1 MTTLINPS
9 GPTLDRSGLLDL
21 EPDGSMTRS
30 VSKALSGEAMSTRTK
45 PDARPEIVYPDSD
58 GKPLSDNS
66 LQLEWIL
73 TLKGAFDALFR
84 DNPDVFVGGD
94 LLWYPIEGDN
104 KTRQAPDSMIVF
116 GRPKGYRGSYMQW
129 REGGIAPQV
138 AFEILSPKNTRRE
151 MDRKREWYF
160 RFGLE
165 EYYEFDPDRVRLRGW
180 INDNQ
185 GQGPREILPISGH
198 VSPRLG
204 IRFELGD
211 NLTIIGPDGQP
222 FMPYVEVARERDEIR
237 RNAQQMQER
246 AEAEQQRA
254 EAERLRAERL
264 AARLRELGLDP
275 DE

>member
-1 MTTLINPS
+1 
-9 GPTLDRSGLLDL
+9 
-21 EPDGSMTRS
+21 
-30 VSKALSGEAMSTRTK
+30 MSTRTK